1 MEVLRMDVQ
10 AASQLIGQLGFPIF
24 VAIFMLVKQ
33 SKDTQNMATILT
45 ELRTTIQS
53 LSDKIDKDVK

>member
-1 MEVLRMDVQ
+1 MDVQ